1 MSSGKPVVVFPK
13 GAYMWKTTITI
24 PATVMRVDFMFSDV
38 NGGLSVRRGI
48 DEPRCRLSYHPGYS
62 SVTLEALRPVILA
75 DWSGDFGNPKAMA
88 TKVYLENVSNTG
100 ADPQFCPAGQQTWAR
115 SLNDEQGS
123 GATGDVVVNGGTLW
137 MFGYKTEN
145 KAVTSVLATAAAHVE
160 VLNGYVNMTEAPG
173 GTPMIANRGASVSYI
188 GFTNLGSAIQGPF
201 RDIIDETQEGGAASL
216 TYDAGFGTT
225 LPKRGGVYAGD
236 FVVPLYVGKPE

>member
-1 MSSGKPVVVFPK
+1 
-13 GAYMWKTTITI
+13 
-24 PATVMRVDFMFSDV
+24 
-38 NGGLSVRRGI
+38 
-48 DEPRCRLSYHPGYS
+48 
-62 SVTLEALRPVILA
+62 
-75 DWSGDFGNPKAMA
+75 
-88 TKVYLENVSNTG
+88 
-100 ADPQFCPAGQQTWAR
+100 
-115 SLNDEQGS
+115 
-123 GATGDVVVNGGTLW
+123 

-173 GTPMIANRGASVSYI
+173 DTPMIANKGASVSYI

-216 TYDAGFGTT
+216 TYDAGFGTM
-225 LPKRGGVYAGD
+225 LPKRGGGYAAD